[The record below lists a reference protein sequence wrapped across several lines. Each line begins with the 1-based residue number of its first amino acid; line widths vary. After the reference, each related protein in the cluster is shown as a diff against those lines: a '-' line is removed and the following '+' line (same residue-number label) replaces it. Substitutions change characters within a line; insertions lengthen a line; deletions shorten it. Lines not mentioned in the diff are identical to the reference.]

1 MNNLKDFF
9 TQVNEIV
16 IIRGYVTRD
25 RFIDFAKVKSGVSE
39 AEAEKLW
46 KVWDFISTL
55 NSYQLLK
62 FDADVIDLAMSVA
75 RDVYSAIYNG
85 AHIHW
90 RDNETK
96 TPKWRVYYRCG
107 TTQRTT
113 EHMDVDLREKH
124 EAIKYAMLLQRED
137 VEVIYRLDFYQKV
150 NIYNNDKAEVSIY
163 DGDIIFCNVNDRI
176 SWGDVNGVYV
186 CVDDCY
192 KRLMYT
198 PGRGYLRRGEP
209 DFEQDRDG
217 EDCRYNSHVFNGY
230 NKTFRVV
237 GNIYVDNSVLIEDR
251 GDKE

>member
-9 TQVNEIV
+9 EQVNEIV

-25 RFIDFAKVKSGVSE
+25 RFIDFAKAKSGVSE
-39 AEAEKLW
+39 SEAEKLW

-55 NSYQLLK
+55 NSYQLSK
-62 FDADVIDLAMSVA
+62 FEDDVIDLAMSVA

-113 EHMDVDLREKH
+113 EYMDVDLREKH

-137 VEVIYRLDFYQKV
+137 VEVIYRLDFFQSV
-150 NIYNNDKAEVSIY
+150 QVYNNDKAEVSIY
-163 DGDIIFCNVNDRI
+163 DGDIIFCNVNDRL
-176 SWGDVNGVYV
+176 SWGDDNGAYI

-217 EDCRYNSHVFNGY
+217 EDCRYNSHVFNSY

>member
-1 MNNLKDFF
+1 MNNLKVFF
-9 TQVNEIV
+9 EQVNEIV

-25 RFIDFAKVKSGVSE
+25 RFIDFANAKSGVSE
-39 AEAEKLW
+39 SEAEKLW

-55 NSYQLLK
+55 NSYQLSKLE
-62 FDADVIDLAMSVA
+62 DDVIDLAMSVA
-75 RDVYSAIYNG
+75 RDVHSAICNG

-113 EHMDVDLREKH
+113 EYMDVDLREKH

-137 VEVIYRLDFYQKV
+137 VEVIYRLDFYQSV
-150 NIYNNDKAEVSIY
+150 QVYNSDKAKVSIY
-163 DGDIIFCNVNDRI
+163 DGDIIFCNVNDRL
-176 SWGDVNGVYV
+176 SWSDVNGVYV
-186 CVDDCY
+186 CVDGCY

-217 EDCRYNSHVFNGY
+217 EDCRYNSHVFNSY

-251 GDKE
+251 GEKE